1 MAYGSY
7 IYVEQQPV
15 TGKPIQHAMR
25 WPYVDVF
32 RKNTHEIL
40 FDTNLQ
46 KKNFLCKTCNDTKH
60 LNNFSCRIKT
70 IENIIQSIIYRI
82 IYH

>member
-7 IYVEQQPV
+7 IYVEQQLV
-15 TGKPIQHAMR
+15 TGKPIQHVMR

-32 RKNTHEIL
+32 RKTPMQFFLIQIYKI
-40 FDTNLQ
+40 F
-46 KKNFLCKTCNDTKH
+46 FLCKTCNDTKH

-70 IENIIQSIIYRI
+70 IENII
-82 IYH
+82 